1 MDYLKTIRDILDDA
15 AERLRVRWADG
26 TEEPEPEYIGPW
38 WASPDEY
45 DE

>member
-1 MDYLKTIRDILDDA
+1 MDYLKTIRDILDDT
-15 AERLRVRWADG
+15 AERLRARQADG

-38 WASPDEY
+38 WVAPDEY

>member
-1 MDYLKTIRDILDDA
+1 MDYLKTIRDILDDTS
-15 AERLRVRWADG
+15 ERLRARQADG

-38 WASPDEY
+38 WAAPDEY

>member
-1 MDYLKTIRDILDDA
+1 MDYLKTIRDILDDTS
-15 AERLRVRWADG
+15 ERLRARQADG

-38 WASPDEY
+38 RAAPDEY

>member
-38 WASPDEY
+38 WAAHDEY